1 MKQPFADTIMT
12 THRAVLPARNQSRY
26 LPRGHDWLDLTIS
39 INKKTVFLCAFDI
52 RLGYARPDLI
62 IITQTR
68 LHYQTMQFNSKTI
81 SLVLTMTIVVLSLF
95 MTSTGVHAN
104 RLATR
109 GEGNPKHGLKSLLNQ
124 AELFIKDKLK
134 PAFFGAGSDPTT
146 PPENRFLVVHT
157 DATWTEAL
165 TILIDNQADDTT
177 SSIWLYGDMPRWNNR
192 HADHLWSFACGRT
205 EGKWPMCGKEG
216 YGPDPFDP
224 VSVRDYEAKVAA
236 LHGYKQDHKHM
247 RRRDHVSPQKRGE
260 AQRKQ
265 PTSVG
270 FAMDLNL
277 LQGANS
283 KHAHAG
289 ILQHDVKVV
298 VLESKSLTRCAL
310 RDAAFGNVSPL
321 TASVPGRKT
330 GVARAQFAPDAHSAT
345 TDASLL
351 AKKRHMLICNE
362 ARDPS
367 IMLHALRRHESNRIG
382 MHQLKERL
390 AQEKVAVLSIAIE
403 DLLSEP
409 AKTLGRIMAFV
420 TPGTSS
426 GVAGGK
432 PIKVSPELMEIF
444 RGLDVNDAILEDCAD
459 AMHRARVQMAVQDDT
474 GKDLITDLDAVLED
488 VVVKRKLK
496 LLHDSSKEGRKER
509 NEEERRLARE
519 ARIAKAT
526 AKAKA
531 KQSRNKATV
540 TRQHKARSRGK

>member
-1 MKQPFADTIMT
+1 MRFYSKIIAIVLTI
-12 THRAVLPARNQSRY
+12 AVLS
-26 LPRGHDWLDLTIS
+26 S
-39 INKKTVFLCAFDI
+39 ITGI
-52 RLGYARPDLI
+52 R
-62 IITQTR
+62 
-68 LHYQTMQFNSKTI
+68 
-81 SLVLTMTIVVLSLF
+81 
-95 MTSTGVHAN
+95 AN
-104 RLATR
+104 RLALR
-109 GEGNPKHGLKSLLNQ
+109 GKGNPKHGLKGLLNQ
-124 AELFIKDKLK
+124 AELFIKNKLK
-134 PAFFGAGSDPTT
+134 PAFFGDGASDPST
-146 PPENRFLVVHT
+146 PPENQFLVVHT

-165 TILIDNQADDTT
+165 TILIDNEADDTT
-177 SSIWLYGDMPRWNNR
+177 SSIWLYGDMPRWNSR

-247 RRRDHVSPQKRGE
+247 RRRRSESNEPRRGTK
-260 AQRKQ
+260 A
-265 PTSVG
+265 PVSVG

-283 KHAHAG
+283 KHAHGA
-289 ILQHDVKVV
+289 ILQHDVRVV
-298 VLESKSLTRCAL
+298 VLESNSLTRCAL
-310 RDAAFGNVSPL
+310 RDAAFGNVCPL

-367 IMLHALRRHESNRIG
+367 IMLHALRRHESNRLG
-382 MHQLKERL
+382 MQQLKERL
-390 AQEKVAVLSIAIE
+390 AKEKVAVLSIAIE

-420 TPGTSS
+420 NPMTVSAAASS
-426 GVAGGK
+426 NNAV
-432 PIKVSPELMEIF
+432 KVSPELMEIF

-459 AMHRARVQMAVQDDT
+459 ALHRARVQLAVQDDT
-474 GKDLITDLDAVLED
+474 GNDLITDLDAVLDE

-496 LLHDSSKEGRKER
+496 LMRDSSKEGRKER
-509 NEEERRLARE
+509 NAEERKLARQDRQ
-519 ARIAKAT
+519 AKTLAKALE
-526 AKAKA
+526 KAKTN
-531 KQSRNKATV
+531 KNRNKAV
-540 TRQHKARSRGK
+540 ARQHHK

>member
-1 MKQPFADTIMT
+1 MHA
-12 THRAVLPARNQSRY
+12 
-26 LPRGHDWLDLTIS
+26 
-39 INKKTVFLCAFDI
+39 
-52 RLGYARPDLI
+52 
-62 IITQTR
+62 
-68 LHYQTMQFNSKTI
+68 NSKTI
-81 SLVLTMTIVVLSLF
+81 HLVLTMLILVVSIC

-109 GEGNPKHGLKSLLNQ
+109 GKANPKHGLKGLLNQ

-134 PAFFGAGSDPTT
+134 PAFFGEGADPTT

-157 DATWTEAL
+157 DATWTDAL
-165 TILIDNQADDTT
+165 TILIDNQANDTT
-177 SSIWLYGDMPRWNNR
+177 SSIWLYGDMPRWNSR

-224 VSVRDYEAKVAA
+224 VSVRDYEAKVEA
-236 LHGYKQDHKHM
+236 LHGYNQDHKHM
-247 RRRDHVSPQKRGE
+247 RRRGHVSPHKRGE

-277 LQGANS
+277 LQGTNS
-283 KHAHAG
+283 KHAHAN

-298 VLESKSLTRCAL
+298 VLESQSLTRCTL
-310 RDAAFGNVSPL
+310 RDAAFGNLSPL

-362 ARDPS
+362 ARDPGV
-367 IMLHALRRHESNRIG
+367 MLHALRRHESNRIG
-382 MHQLKERL
+382 MQQLKERL
-390 AQEKVAVLSIAIE
+390 AVEKVAVLSIAIE
-403 DLLSEP
+403 DLLREP
-409 AKTLGRIMAFV
+409 AKTLGRIVAFV
-420 TPGTSS
+420 APSTVTGET
-426 GVAGGK
+426 V
-432 PIKVSPELMEIF
+432 KVSSTLMKIF

-459 AMHRARVQMAVQDDT
+459 ALHRARVQLAVQDDT
-474 GKDLITDLDAVLED
+474 GKDLIADLDAVLDD
-488 VVVKRKLK
+488 VVVKRTLK
-496 LLHDSSKEGRKER
+496 LLHDQSKAGGKER
-509 NEEERRLARE
+509 NAEARKVAREERL
-519 ARIAKAT
+519 

-531 KQSRNKATV
+531 KAKAKANAKQNRNKATV
-540 TRQHKARSRGK
+540 TRRRRNRH

>member
-1 MKQPFADTIMT
+1 MHFQ
-12 THRAVLPARNQSRY
+12 HE
-26 LPRGHDWLDLTIS
+26 
-39 INKKTVFLCAFDI
+39 KTNLFFLLCVFDI
-52 RLGYARPDLI
+52 RLACPRLTLSIYTAMQPTSKMSLALI
-62 IITQTR
+62 
-68 LHYQTMQFNSKTI
+68 M
-81 SLVLTMTIVVLSLF
+81 MIVVLCL
-95 MTSTGVHAN
+95 TTGLHAN
-104 RLATR
+104 RLSLR
-109 GEGNPKHGLKSLLNQ
+109 GKGHPKHGLKGLLNQ
-124 AELFIKDKLK
+124 AEEFIKNKLK
-134 PAFFGAGSDPTT
+134 PAFFGDGASQATT

-157 DATWTEAL
+157 DSTWTEAL
-165 TILIDNQADDTT
+165 TILIDNEADDTT
-177 SSIWLYGDMPRWNNR
+177 NSIWLYGDMPRWNSR

-247 RRRDHVSPQKRGE
+247 RRR
-260 AQRKQ
+260 QRVDANKAARRNKD
-265 PTSVG
+265 PASVG

-298 VLESKSLTRCAL
+298 LLESKSLTRCAL

-330 GVARAQFAPDAHSAT
+330 GVARAQFAPDAQSGT

-362 ARDPS
+362 ARDPT
-367 IMLHALRRHESNRIG
+367 IMLHALRRHESNRLG
-382 MHQLKERL
+382 MQQLKKRL

-409 AKTLGRIMAFV
+409 AQTLARIMAFV
-420 TPGTSS
+420 TPV
-426 GVAGGK
+426 GVRATIK
-432 PIKVSPELMEIF
+432 TVKVSPKLTEIF
-444 RGLDVNDAILEDCAD
+444 RGLDVNDGILEDCAD
-459 AMHRARVQMAVQDDT
+459 ALHRARVQLAVQDDT
-474 GKDLITDLDAVLED
+474 GNDLITDLDAVLDE

-496 LLHDSSKEGRKER
+496 SMHDTSKKGRKER
-509 NEEERRLARE
+509 NVEERRLARE
-519 ARIAKAT
+519 DRLAKTLAKAL

-531 KQSRNKATV
+531 TQNRRKATAQ
-540 TRQHKARSRGK
+540 RRHHK